1 MFLEGD
7 ASMTK
12 GRIFSGMQPS
22 GRFHL
27 GNYMGALENW
37 VKLQNEYECFFSI
50 VDLHS
55 LTSSFDDTSKLQENI
70 KEMAIDWLSAGL
82 DPEKNVIFIQS
93 HVKEHAE
100 LFLLL
105 SMMTPLSWLERV
117 PTYKDKLQQ
126 LGAQGKD
133 INTYGFLGYP
143 VLMAADIILY
153 KATCVPVGEDQAAHL
168 ELTREM
174 VRRFNY
180 LYKKEVFPEPQAVYS
195 KAKVL
200 PGIDGRKMSKS
211 YGNAIPFGAGPE
223 EMKERIRLMV
233 TDPKRIKKT
242 DKGNPDVC
250 TVFTFHKVFN
260 TENSEDIACQCRNA
274 EIGCVQ
280 CKNCLAE
287 RMNALLADIHIRRE
301 ELKNKPDYVREILE
315 YGAERA
321 RKVAAANME
330 EIRTVMNV
338 L

>member
-1 MFLEGD
+1 
-7 ASMTK
+7 MTK

-55 LTSSFDDTSKLQENI
+55 LTSSFEDTSKLQENI
-70 KEMAIDWLSAGL
+70 SEMAIDWLSAGL

-93 HVKEHAE
+93 HVKEHSE

-117 PTYKDKLQQ
+117 PTYKDKLLQ
-126 LGAQGKD
+126 LGSQGKD

-143 VLMAADIILY
+143 VLMAADIMLY

-168 ELTREM
+168 ELTREI
-174 VRRFNY
+174 VRRFNF

-211 YGNAIPFGAGPE
+211 YGNTIPFGASPA
-223 EMKERIRLMV
+223 EMKERVRLMI
-233 TDPKRIKKT
+233 TDPNRIRKT

-250 TVFTFHKVFN
+250 IVYNFHKVFN

-287 RMNALLADIHIRRE
+287 RMNALLADIHVRRE
-301 ELKNKPDYVREILE
+301 AIEKKPNYVKEVLA

-321 RKVAAANME
+321 RKVASSNME
-330 EIRTVMNV
+330 EIRSAMNV

>member
-1 MFLEGD
+1 MV
-7 ASMTK
+7 K

-27 GNYMGALENW
+27 GNYMGALDNW
-37 VKLQNEYECFFSI
+37 IKLQHEYECFFSI

-55 LTSSFDDTSKLQENI
+55 LTSGYDNTSLLQENI
-70 KEMAIDWLSAGL
+70 MEMAIDWLSAGL

-93 HVKEHAE
+93 HVKEHSE

-117 PTYKDKLQQ
+117 PTYKDKILQ
-126 LGAQGKD
+126 LGQQGKD

-153 KATCVPVGEDQAAHL
+153 KANRVPVGEDQAAHL
-168 ELTREM
+168 ELTREI

-200 PGIDGRKMSKS
+200 PGLDGRKMSKS
-211 YGNAIPFGAGPE
+211 YGNTIPFGAAPE
-223 EMKERIRLMV
+223 EVKDRVRQML
-233 TDPKRIKKT
+233 TDPNRVRKT
-242 DKGNPDVC
+242 DKGNPDIC
-250 TVFTFHKVFN
+250 TVYTFQKVFN
-260 TENSEDIACQCRNA
+260 EENSVEIGAKCRAA

-287 RMNALLADIHIRRE
+287 KMNAMLSEIHVKRE
-301 ELKNKPDYVREILE
+301 ELSAKPQYVREVLA

-330 EIRTVMNV
+330 EIRMAMNV

>member
-1 MFLEGD
+1 
-7 ASMTK
+7 MTK

-37 VKLQNEYECFFSI
+37 VKLQHDYECIFSI

-55 LTSSFDDTSKLQENI
+55 LTSSYDNTSLLQENI
-70 KEMAIDWLSAGL
+70 MEMAIDWLSAGL
-82 DPEKNVIFIQS
+82 DPDKNTIFIQS

-100 LFLLL
+100 LYLLL
-105 SMMTPLSWLERV
+105 GMMTPLSWLERV

-126 LGAQGKD
+126 LGSQGKD

-143 VLMAADIILY
+143 VLMAADIMLY
-153 KATCVPVGEDQAAHL
+153 KAGFVPVGEDQAAHL

-180 LYKKEVFPEPQAVYS
+180 MYHKEIFPEPQAVYS

-211 YGNAIPFGAGPE
+211 YGNTIPFGAGPE
-223 EMKERIRLMV
+223 EMNERIRMMI
-233 TDPKRIKKT
+233 TDPQRIKKT

-250 TVFTFHKVFN
+250 IVYTFHKMFN
-260 TENSEDIACQCRNA
+260 EENSENIGNLCRA
-274 EIGCVQ
+274 GEIGCVQ
-280 CKNCLAE
+280 CKKCLAE
-287 RMNALLADIHIRRE
+287 RMNGLLADIHVHRE
-301 ELKNKPDYVREILE
+301 ELKQKPAYIKEVLE
-315 YGAERA
+315 HGAEKA
-321 RKVAAANME
+321 RIIAVKNME
-330 EIRTVMNV
+330 EIKTAMNIY
-338 L
+338 